1 MFFYLIWFKSIIC
14 FDLLIIELVWFFR
27 FDVEIGIVVD
37 KLEVE
42 ICVLVVIDSEVL
54 KLNWSIPNWNYF
66 CKSK

>member
-42 ICVLVVIDSEVL
+42 ICVLVGGHVIKFSPVSV
-54 KLNWSIPNWNYF
+54 NWSNPNIP
-66 CKSK
+66 